1 MVCTSSFHIV
11 SSLWLCGLSTPCAIV
26 ELAFVLGHE
35 VSHLVLGHISEA
47 NRVETMLKTL
57 EVLLLSIDPTA
68 GVLALFII
76 GSLAA
81 MRRALAAAHSRDK
94 EREAD
99 DLGVEIAARGCFDT
113 SKGAEVMKK
122 MYHLSTV
129 QSPFGTSAVANLYS
143 SHPPTEERYNSLKI
157 KAQDYNKQHYPHCH
171 TFMQRML
178 NSVRGKTKTHR
189 DTADEDAM
197 EKFAKGMASEGK
209 PSKQKARKENATK
222 EKAPEE
228 KSSEGKA

>member
-1 MVCTSSFHIV
+1 MHDTRQN
-11 SSLWLCGLSTPCAIV
+11 LSHHMQTP
-26 ELAFVLGHE
+26 LFPLS
-35 VSHLVLGHISEA
+35 SHLVLGHVSEA

-99 DLGVEIAARGCFDT
+99 DLGVEIAARACYDT
-113 SKGAEVMKK
+113 LKGVEVMKK

-129 QSPFGTSAVANLYS
+129 GGKTFTVANLYS
-143 SHPPTEERYNSLKI
+143 SHPPTEERYEILKI
-157 KAQDYNKQHYPHCH
+157 KAQDYNKQHYSHCR
-171 TFMQRML
+171 TLLQRIFL
-178 NSVRGKTKTHR
+178 SKKKTHR
-189 DTADEDAM
+189 EVSDEDAM
-197 EKFAKGMASEGK
+197 EKIAKGKAS
-209 PSKQKARKENATK
+209 
-222 EKAPEE
+222 EE
-228 KSSEGKA
+228 KSSEEKETKEKTSD